1 MTCMASANVEAI
13 IKTRLRVSRRLSDRL
28 SVILLHSFMME
39 SILETKKDIFNWI
52 SIKYIFNNHF
62 IPGT

>member
-1 MTCMASANVEAI
+1 MASASVEVI

-39 SILETKKDIFNWI
+39 SILETKKDIGITSKKVFF
-52 SIKYIFNNHF
+52 YCQF
-62 IPGT
+62 IPGTK